1 MYLSL
6 KKVTIIT
13 ESLLKE
19 GIIEIIRTE
28 GSTGFTITACEGEG
42 SKGIHASDFEGRNI
56 QLDTIVPVDV
66 GERILTKVSEK
77 YMKNYALIA
86 YMSDVEVVREDKFVR
101 DSSGDA

>member
-6 KKVTIIT
+6 KKVTIIA

-19 GIIEIIRTE
+19 GILEILRAE
-28 GSTGFTITACEGEG
+28 GSTSFTITACEGEG

-56 QLDTIVPVDV
+56 QLDTIVPMDV
-66 GERILTKVSEK
+66 GQRILTKVSEK

-86 YMSDVEVVREDKFVR
+86 YMSDVEVVREEKFVR
-101 DSSGDA
+101 DSSGDD

>member
-6 KKVTIIT
+6 KKVTIIA

-19 GIIEIIRTE
+19 GILEILRAE

-56 QLDTIVPVDV
+56 QLDTIVPMDV
-66 GERILTKVSEK
+66 GQRILTKVSEK
-77 YMKNYALIA
+77 YMKNYPLIA
-86 YMSDVEVVREDKFVR
+86 YMSDVEVVREEKFVR
-101 DSSGDA
+101 DSSGDD